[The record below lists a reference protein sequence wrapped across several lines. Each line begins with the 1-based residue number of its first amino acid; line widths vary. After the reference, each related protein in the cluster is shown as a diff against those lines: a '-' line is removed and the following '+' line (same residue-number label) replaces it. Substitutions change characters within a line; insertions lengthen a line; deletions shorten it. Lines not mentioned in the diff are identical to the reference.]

1 MSDALLSVREEPV
14 RRTPASTPT
23 TDVGGPEICQPGE
36 ARGRAAWAVIA
47 LVLLFTFALIVRNAW
62 LSDDAYITFRTVDNF
77 VQGYGLTWNVAE
89 RVQVYTHPLWMFLM
103 AGASAVTG
111 ELFYTSLAVSIALSM
126 AAVALLVIKMPVTS
140 IGAVTALI
148 IFSLSK
154 AFVDYAT
161 SGLENPLTHLLIAA
175 FLLVYLDPARF
186 ADGRSSGWLLRLS
199 LLAAL
204 VMLNR
209 LDAGLLVLP
218 ALGYALWDTRGWRSF
233 VVGAVGLAPIAIWT
247 VFSLF
252 YYGSPVP
259 NTALAKLNAG
269 LIPAAEIRRE
279 GLRYLLNSWRVDPIT
294 LAAIGVG
301 VVMPLAARSWRK
313 LPLAAGC
320 LLYLA
325 YIVRVG
331 GDFMSGRFLTAPLF
345 LAVAVWATTTWRWPG
360 TRPRL
365 ALGLLLVACL
375 GVGLTA
381 PYTPLRAPGGKR
393 ADADPAVWVRG
404 RSITD
409 ERANYYPVTGLL
421 PALARDGETIA
432 HDWAEEGRR
441 ARGTGPRISVRG
453 SVGFY
458 GYEAGPEVHVVDL
471 LGLGD
476 PLLARLPVTDPNW
489 QIGHFGRRPPEGYLE
504 TLESGENRLRDPRL
518 AAYYEALATVTRGD
532 LWDPARWREVWRL
545 NIGAYD
551 PLIDGYAFVRGA
563 GLHAALEITNPMDA
577 PYVYAYVWNHGAGE
591 TWLLDEDSVQGQV
604 YDMGWRIEPT
614 GVAFEGDHRERLG
627 GIGALSD
634 TEPLNVG
641 VIFARTPSVGTDPA
655 TCPDPEAC
663 HYQMYEVRYWF
674 RLGGRDPMTVLM
686 PGLVW
691 YNGEAPE
698 GYWREVDAGAVMQAH
713 VTPLR

>member
-1 MSDALLSVREEPV
+1 MSGDPV
-14 RRTPASTPT
+14 RRAPASTAPIDAGDAET
-23 TDVGGPEICQPGE
+23 RQPGE
-36 ARGRAAWAVIA
+36 ARRIPARAAIV
-47 LVLLFTFALIVRNAW
+47 LLLLFTFALIVRNAW

-77 VQGYGLTWNVAE
+77 VRGYGLTWNVGE

-103 AGASAVTG
+103 AGVAVLTG
-111 ELFYTSLAVSIALSM
+111 ELFYTSLAISIVLSM
-126 AAVALLVIKMPVTS
+126 AAVALLAFRLPVTS
-140 IGAVTALI
+140 MGAVTALV

-154 AFVDYAT
+154 AFIDYAT
-161 SGLENPLTHLLIAA
+161 SGLENPLTHLLLAA
-175 FLLVYLDPARF
+175 FLLAYLDPARS
-186 ADGRSSGWLLRLS
+186 AGDRSTGWLLRLS

-218 ALGYALWDTRGWRSF
+218 ALGYALWETRSWRSF
-233 VVGAVGLAPIAIWT
+233 VVGAVGLAPIAVWT
-247 VFSLF
+247 AFSLF

-279 GLRYLLNSWRVDPIT
+279 GLFYLLNSWRADPIT
-294 LAAIGVG
+294 LGAIGVG
-301 VVMPLAARSWRK
+301 VVMPLVGRAWRK

-345 LAVAVWATTTWRWPG
+345 LAVAVWATTTWWSG

-365 ALGLLLVACL
+365 AQGLLLVACL
-375 GVGLTA
+375 GVGLTT
-381 PYTPLRAPGGKR
+381 PYTPLRAPGGTS
-393 ADADPAVWVRG
+393 ADDDPAVWVRG

-421 PALARDGETIA
+421 PALARDGEPLA

-458 GYEAGPEVHVVDL
+458 GYETGPEVHVVDL

-504 TLESGENRLRDPRL
+504 TLERGENRLRDAGL
-518 AAYYEALATVTRGD
+518 AAYYEVLATVTRGD

-545 NIGAYD
+545 NAGRYD
-551 PLIDGYAFVRGA
+551 HLIDGYAFVRGP
-563 GLHAALEITNPMDA
+563 GLHAELEITNPTAA

-591 TWLLDEDSVQGQV
+591 TWLLDDASVPRQV
-604 YDMGWRIEPT
+604 YHVGWRIAPT
-614 GVAFEGDHRERLG
+614 GVTLEGDHLERLAA
-627 GIGALSD
+627 IGALSD
-634 TEPLNVG
+634 GEPLNVG
-641 VIFARTPSVGTDPA
+641 VIFAKTPSLGTDPA

-663 HYQMYEVRYWF
+663 RYQMYEVRYWF
-674 RLGGRDPMTVLM
+674 RLGEQDPMTVLM
-686 PGLVW
+686 PGLAW

-698 GYWREVDAGAVMQAH
+698 GYWREVDAGAAMRVH
-713 VTPLR
+713 VSPLR

>member
-1 MSDALLSVREEPV
+1 MSGDPV
-14 RRTPASTPT
+14 RRAPASIAPI
-23 TDVGGPEICQPGE
+23 DAGDAEPRQPGE
-36 ARGRAAWAVIA
+36 AHRAPARAAIA
-47 LVLLFTFALIVRNAW
+47 LLLLFTFTLIVRNAW

-77 VQGYGLTWNVAE
+77 VRGYGLTWNVGE

-126 AAVALLVIKMPVTS
+126 AAVALLVLRMPATS
-140 IGAVTALI
+140 MGAITALVI
-148 IFSLSK
+148 LSLSN

-161 SGLENPLTHLLIAA
+161 SGLENPLTHLLLAA
-175 FLLVYLDPARF
+175 FLLAYLDPARS
-186 ADGRSSGWLLRLS
+186 AGDRSTRWLLRLS

-218 ALGYALWDTRGWRSF
+218 ALGYALWETRSWRSF
-233 VVGAVGLAPIAIWT
+233 VVGAVGLAPIAVWM

-279 GLRYLLNSWRVDPIT
+279 GLFYLLNSWRVDPIT
-294 LAAIGVG
+294 LGAIGVG
-301 VVMPLAARSWRK
+301 VVMPLAGRAWRK

-345 LAVAVWATTTWRWPG
+345 LAVAVGATTAWRWPG

-365 ALGLLLVACL
+365 AQGLLLFACL

-381 PYTPLRAPGGKR
+381 PYTPLRAPGGTS
-393 ADADPAVWVRG
+393 ADDDAAVWVRG

-421 PALARDGETIA
+421 PALARDGEPIA

-441 ARGTGPRISVRG
+441 ARGAGPQISVRG

-489 QIGHFGRRPPEGYLE
+489 QVGHFGRRPPEGYLE
-504 TLESGENRLRDPRL
+504 TLEDGENRLRDAGL
-518 AAYYEALATVTRGD
+518 AAYYEVLATVTRGG

-545 NIGAYD
+545 NTGAYD
-551 PLIDGYAFVRGA
+551 HLIDSYAFVRGP
-563 GLHAALEITNPMDA
+563 GLHAELEITNSTAA
-577 PYVYAYVWNHGAGE
+577 PYVYAYVWNNGAGE
-591 TWLLDEDSVQGQV
+591 MWLLDDASVPGQV
-604 YDMGWRIEPT
+604 YHVGWRIAPT
-614 GVAFEGDHRERLG
+614 GVTLEGDHLERLSA
-627 GIGALSD
+627 IGVLSD
-634 TEPLNVG
+634 GEPLNVG
-641 VIFARTPSVGTDPA
+641 VIFAKTPSPGTDPA

-663 HYQMYEVRYWF
+663 RYQMYEVRYWF
-674 RLGGRDPMTVLM
+674 RLGERGPMTALR
-686 PGLVW
+686 PGLAW

-698 GYWREVDAGAVMQAH
+698 GYWREVDAGPVMRVH
-713 VTPLR
+713 VSPLR